1 MKKINF
7 TVLSMLLAFA
17 FVGTTASAAFVAV
30 PGDLLR
36 TADDAT
42 VVVVMD
48 NNSRVPISADAFLV
62 RYNNNFGLVKVVT
75 LAERGSYNSGLQ
87 TINSASS
94 LASGTLF
101 IYEVDQ
107 PGIFLV
113 EGGFKRLFSTYTGFE
128 NAGYSLKNVQWA
140 GTYTSYPTG
149 APIQ

>member
-1 MKKINF
+1 MFKRNII
-7 TVLSMLLAFA
+7 VVSMLLAFA
-17 FVGTTASAAFVAV
+17 FMGSTASAAYVAV

-48 NNSRVPISADAFLV
+48 NNSRVPVSADAFLV
-62 RYNNNFGLVKVVT
+62 RYNNNFGLVKTVT
-75 LAERGSYNSGLQ
+75 LAERGNYNSDLQ
-87 TINSASS
+87 TINSMSS
-94 LASGTLF
+94 LASGTVF

-107 PGIFLV
+107 PGIFLIDN
-113 EGGFKRLFSTYTGFE
+113 GFKRLFSTYTGFE

-149 APIQ
+149 TSIQ